1 MKVIVSVAA
10 IVYRSFPLNGLF
22 IHYLFIYYRRTFQAT
37 VDKRV
42 LTSFSFDDVLQVNSG
57 QNGLKVIVWDAMRLH
72 VFHCM
77 WINHLIAQRANR
89 HVRPDGKITDT
100 KDEGASSKFSRSSLT
115 NRFHVAVRVLSNRSQ
130 MTSTGGKKQRRG
142 TRAAGECVNDVL
154 TTFWRHRWSITK
166 QTHGNIEFIR
176 FIQWTEKKKSNLL
189 CRLTVRGLCQFRH
202 FPSHKRYFSSVLLRF
217 VLNLLVDSFSQTLF
231 KVFTCSKQNNSANI
245 CRTASPSWR
254 WHLMAIDV
262 KMPSSLSIFAKNSF
276 FVLFKNAMWFKS
288 FWYKVFVHWK
298 LKLLNFLMDSVLTCL
313 VLSKEIYVFFI
324 TLQEY
329 FVYG

>member
-1 MKVIVSVAA
+1 MKVIVRVAA
-10 IVYRSFPLNGLF
+10 VFYRSFPWNGLF

-42 LTSFSFDDVLQVNSG
+42 HTSFSFDDVLQVNSG

-142 TRAAGECVNDVL
+142 TRAAGECVTDVL

-217 VLNLLVDSFSQTLF
+217 VSFS
-231 KVFTCSKQNNSANI
+231 S
-245 CRTASPSWR
+245 
-254 WHLMAIDV
+254 
-262 KMPSSLSIFAKNSF
+262 
-276 FVLFKNAMWFKS
+276 VLLR
-288 FWYKVFVHWK
+288 K

-313 VLSKEIYVFFI
+313 VFSKEIYVFFI